1 MNKFNRLRTY
11 RLTNAQ
17 HFAFIHAFIQ
27 YAQSTGFSAQ
37 KILTALQTLVTVF
50 GTEDS
55 LYMLVKASE
64 IIAQKEEADR
74 RRDSYYSRLHRLVLA
89 WAGSGMAEL
98 DPAAS
103 ELLKPFQLYKV
114 KVNAQL
120 DEETGQLL
128 NLITDLSTPA
138 NLARLETI
146 NGTYLFNQLVAANNE
161 VVSLRIEQGGEESEK
176 VKGALAAARRETD
189 AAYET
194 ILSIIEAASVF
205 ADEPATYEAFI
216 KQWNG
221 TVKLYQDMLDRKSG
235 TSSSGS
241 SSSSNSGSS
250 SSQQGG
256 TTENGSE
263 QGGGTEQ
270 GGDNGGTTPP
280 GGGGTLV
287 DDDPEIPGSGGGE
300 NTGGGLPPSGGG
312 ETYGGTGEE

>member
-1 MNKFNRLRTY
+1 MSTFNRLRNY

-114 KVNAQL
+114 KVHYP
-120 DEETGQLL
+120 
-128 NLITDLSTPA
+128 LSS
-138 NLARLETI
+138 
-146 NGTYLFNQLVAANNE
+146 F
-161 VVSLRIEQGGEESEK
+161 
-176 VKGALAAARRETD
+176 
-189 AAYET
+189 
-194 ILSIIEAASVF
+194 
-205 ADEPATYEAFI
+205 
-216 KQWNG
+216 
-221 TVKLYQDMLDRKSG
+221 
-235 TSSSGS
+235 
-241 SSSSNSGSS
+241 
-250 SSQQGG
+250 
-256 TTENGSE
+256 
-263 QGGGTEQ
+263 
-270 GGDNGGTTPP
+270 PP
-280 GGGGTLV
+280 
-287 DDDPEIPGSGGGE
+287 
-300 NTGGGLPPSGGG
+300 
-312 ETYGGTGEE
+312 